1 MSTFSD
7 STSTNNQIPDP
18 AGITFARSDE
28 GLLVAK
34 VGDSAFALL
43 PGSDGRFFL
52 ASAWRLHRPMEE
64 WKRSEFYGHGGD
76 LEDETAFRARVA
88 ENAEHQRQRTALAR
102 REVSSR
108 ASTPWGPSQHA
119 TIYADGVICHSTA
132 SHGGFHLDAGHNA
145 KVHPGLRTPGAWY
158 EEDCAWAAVA
168 QAFPELFTDYERRC
182 ADRTIRDWYPDA
194 WEAIHGKRL
203 EPGESHEKDRR
214 AFVRDH
220 ASDWIVI
227 SAIRCDQHAGMTEC
241 VATLAGDRAAPEQR
255 RYLVPSD
262 QYHIGRFGFVID
274 EARHRFYDGPSSLI
288 GWNR

>member
-1 MSTFSD
+1 MSTSPCP
-7 STSTNNQIPDP
+7 SSANGQNPTP
-18 AGITFARSDE
+18 AGVTFARTAE

-34 VGDSAFALL
+34 VGDNAFAML

-64 WKRSEFYGHGGD
+64 WKRSDFYSHGGD

-88 ENAEHQRQRTALAR
+88 ENAEHERQRAALAR
-102 REVSSR
+102 REIASR
-108 ASTPWGPSQHA
+108 ATTPWRTSQLA

-145 KVHPGLRTPGAWY
+145 KVHPGLRTRGGWY

-182 ADRTIRDWYPDA
+182 ADRTIRDWHPDA

-203 EPGESHEKDRR
+203 KPGESHEKDRR
-214 AFVRDH
+214 AFERDH
-220 ASDWIVI
+220 VSDWIVI
-227 SAIRCDQHAGMTEC
+227 SAIRSDHHTDMTEC
-241 VATLAGDRAAPEQR
+241 VATLGGDRAAAEQR

-262 QYHIGRFGFVID
+262 EYHVGRFGFVID
-274 EARHRFYDGPSSLI
+274 EARHRLYAGPSSLI